1 MLADNLRRVYGV
13 EWQPMW
19 SVLALLAVTLG
30 SAEPTRTP
38 APGHPAEPLVPTL
51 DERAP
56 HFPPVPRE
64 HSKKQAWLF
73 EKTRRPEVHLDDA
86 ALLSPSPMAATRA
99 RKVLAP
105 SQEAEARLAA
115 AMPPVGA
122 RVLPIAT
129 LYNLWTREAWPLLP
143 GRPYKRPFQLF
154 LRDHFTHE
162 VTFADTRL
170 ATLLAAAALRFDS
183 TRVEVVSGYRSP
195 KYNLMLRKKGR
206 QVARESQHL
215 QGTAVDF
222 RVRGVSTEALHE
234 FVRGLRMGGVGFY
247 PRTRFVHADTG
258 KIRYWS
264 GS

>member
-1 MLADNLRRVYGV
+1 MLADNLWRVYRV
-13 EWQPMW
+13 EWVPMW
-19 SVLALLAVTLG
+19 SELALLAVTLG
-30 SAEPTRTP
+30 SAEPAGTP
-38 APGHPAEPLVPTL
+38 AAGQPAEPLVPVL

-64 HSKKQAWLF
+64 RSKKQAWLF
-73 EKTRRPEVHLDDA
+73 EKTRRPDVHLDDT
-86 ALLSPSPMAATRA
+86 ALLPPRPTGASRA
-99 RKVLAP
+99 KKALAP

-115 AMPPVGA
+115 TMPPVGA

-154 LRDHFTHE
+154 LRDRFTRDA
-162 VTFADTRL
+162 TWADTRL
-170 ATLLAAAALRFDS
+170 ATLLAAAALRFNS

-195 KYNLMLRKKGR
+195 KYNLMLRKKGH

-222 RVRGVSTEALHE
+222 RVRGVSTEALHD

-258 KIRYWS
+258 KIRHWS